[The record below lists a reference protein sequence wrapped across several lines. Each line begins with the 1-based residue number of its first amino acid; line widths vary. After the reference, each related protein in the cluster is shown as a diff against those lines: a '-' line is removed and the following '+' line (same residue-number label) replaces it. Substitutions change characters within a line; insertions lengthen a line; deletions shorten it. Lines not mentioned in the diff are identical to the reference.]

1 MDLRKRKIEEDKNR
15 DLYTP
20 NNEELN
26 SNQNPA
32 SVLDPSTSRE
42 IPVPEN
48 PCDDCKN
55 PNRRNFICKKLVANI
70 YCNPKFGIIPGP
82 GPKPNLLWQKLIEK
96 IMKVIWP
103 MYDIYW
109 PNDND
114 TTTKIHKRWISLIKD
129 INRFKNG
136 KDKTYYQK
144 INCGK
149 FIDLYECE
157 QIKNMFR
164 LNSL

>member
-1 MDLRKRKIEEDKNR
+1 MAAMNDK
-15 DLYTP
+15 YIP
-20 NNEELN
+20 NGQLISFRNK
-26 SNQNPA
+26 
-32 SVLDPSTSRE
+32 TS
-42 IPVPEN
+42 
-48 PCDDCKN
+48 
-55 PNRRNFICKKLVANI
+55 
-70 YCNPKFGIIPGP
+70 
-82 GPKPNLLWQKLIEK
+82 
-96 IMKVIWP
+96 
-103 MYDIYW
+103 
-109 PNDND
+109 
-114 TTTKIHKRWISLIKD
+114 IKD